1 MVAADGVTTGGPET
15 GVRRDGRRTHVR
27 TGGAVAVAV
36 GVVALTPWTLSAA
49 HPADDAGPTRAPVHS
64 IELPDLSP
72 VEEDKGPAR
81 LPRQVRASSSSS
93 VAPSDTSSVDPVTDD
108 TAIGT
113 VSSTG
118 DGTSPPP
125 TLPAELDPVTG
136 LVGLDAHD
144 HPWDEQPPP
153 LVDLGALVDPPG
165 PG

>member
-1 MVAADGVTTGGPET
+1 M
-15 GVRRDGRRTHVR
+15 
-27 TGGAVAVAV
+27 
-36 GVVALTPWTLSAA
+36 
-49 HPADDAGPTRAPVHS
+49 
-64 IELPDLSP
+64 
-72 VEEDKGPAR
+72 
-81 LPRQVRASSSSS
+81 
-93 VAPSDTSSVDPVTDD
+93 APSDTSSVDPVTDD

>member
-1 MVAADGVTTGGPET
+1 MN
-15 GVRRDGRRTHVR
+15 VR
-27 TGGAVAVAV
+27 AVGAVAV

-64 IELPDLSP
+64 IEHPDLSP
-72 VEEDKGPAR
+72 VEENKGPAR

-113 VSSTG
+113 LSSTG
-118 DGTSPPP
+118 DGTSQPP

-144 HPWDEQPPP
+144 HPWDELPPAVGHLGE
-153 LVDLGALVDPPG
+153 LVEPPG
-165 PG
+165 HG